1 MFSQADLR
9 AHVVRPAHS
18 MYGAEQAGRNKP
30 WEPVFPRD
38 PM

>member
-18 MYGAEQAGRNKP
+18 MYGAEQAGARTSRGNRSF
-30 WEPVFPRD
+30 PV
-38 PM
+38 